1 MKKLFL
7 LFALSGMV
15 AVGCSKE
22 LLDENNTFDIP
33 AEGGTVVIPHKTT
46 VACEVIIPEEAQ
58 TWITITTATSG
69 SVTYNTTLNIA
80 ANNSGKQR
88 SSVVKVIS
96 QEYNE
101 VFAEYTITQG
111 TRYCICYT
119 SSDGKIV
126 KPQNSSSFDATIL
139 SNTYKDGSGIIEFN
153 APITSIGEYAFGG
166 CWKLTSVTIPDS
178 VTSIGELAFYE
189 CSSLTNVTIPDSVTS
204 IGKWAFWGC
213 SSLTSVIIGDG
224 VTSIGER
231 AFINCSSLTSVTIPD
246 SVTSIERGAFTGCSS
261 LQEINGKFASE
272 DSRCLIIEGILNS
285 FAPAGITEYSIPDS
299 VTSIGERSFLD
310 CSNLTSVTI
319 PDSVTSIEWGAFDG
333 CSSLISVTIPDSV
346 TSIGERAFRDCSS
359 LTSATIGDCV
369 TEIGIC
375 AFENC
380 SSLQEINGKFAAEDG
395 RCLIIDGVLNSFAPA
410 GITEYSI
417 PDSVTSIGN
426 SAFDGCSSL
435 TCVTIPDNVTSIGE
449 LAFYECSS
457 LTNVTIPD
465 SVTSIGEWAF
475 YECSSLTCVTIGNGV
490 TSIGAGAFYD
500 CSSLTNVYCKPTTPP
515 AGDYDIFTGNAS
527 GRKIYVPIESVEAY
541 KNASHWSDYA
551 SDIVGYNFQ

>member
-22 LLDENNTFDIP
+22 LLDENNTFNIP

-139 SNTYKDGSGIIEFN
+139 SNTYKDGSGIIEFD
-153 APITSIGEYAFGG
+153 APITSIGELAFAGHR
-166 CWKLTSVTIPDS
+166 KLTSVTIPDS
-178 VTSIGELAFYE
+178 VTSIGNSAFE
-189 CSSLTNVTIPDSVTS
+189 HCINLTNVTIPDSVTS
-204 IGKWAFWGC
+204 FGKWAFSGC
-213 SSLTSVIIGDG
+213 SSLTSIIIGDG
-224 VTSIGER
+224 VTSIGEY

-246 SVTSIERGAFTGCSS
+246 SVTSIERGAFAGCSS

-272 DSRCLIIEGILNS
+272 DGRCLIIEGILNS
-285 FAPAGITEYSIPDS
+285 FAPAGITEYCIPDS
-299 VTSIGERSFLD
+299 VTSIGERSFLN
-310 CSNLTSVTI
+310 CSNLAIVTFLVVLFRFVMRHSLCAATSQV
-319 PDSVTSIEWGAFDG
+319 
-333 CSSLISVTIPDSV
+333 
-346 TSIGERAFRDCSS
+346 
-359 LTSATIGDCV
+359 
-369 TEIGIC
+369 
-375 AFENC
+375 
-380 SSLQEINGKFAAEDG
+380 
-395 RCLIIDGVLNSFAPA
+395 
-410 GITEYSI
+410 
-417 PDSVTSIGN
+417 
-426 SAFDGCSSL
+426 
-435 TCVTIPDNVTSIGE
+435 
-449 LAFYECSS
+449 
-457 LTNVTIPD
+457 
-465 SVTSIGEWAF
+465 
-475 YECSSLTCVTIGNGV
+475 
-490 TSIGAGAFYD
+490 
-500 CSSLTNVYCKPTTPP
+500 
-515 AGDYDIFTGNAS
+515 
-527 GRKIYVPIESVEAY
+527 
-541 KNASHWSDYA
+541 
-551 SDIVGYNFQ
+551 